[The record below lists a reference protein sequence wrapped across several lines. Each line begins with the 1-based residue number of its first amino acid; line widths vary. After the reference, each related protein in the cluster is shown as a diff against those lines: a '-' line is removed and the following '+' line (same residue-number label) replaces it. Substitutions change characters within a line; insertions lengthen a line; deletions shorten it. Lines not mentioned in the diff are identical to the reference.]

1 LKELWVPLSGAL
13 AQQRKVETIA
23 NNVANANTTA
33 FKRDQ
38 LAFKEYLTAQQ
49 KGIEDIDLPNKEWAP
64 EDFYRSYGAENS
76 MVEVQGS
83 YTNFSQGQIRPTNNP
98 LDVAI
103 NGQGFIEV
111 LTPNGIRFTRN
122 GSFTVSNNG
131 ELTTKE
137 GYPILSKRPFSDN
150 ESSAR
155 DLASLPKPKERIIRL
170 DDSPLS
176 INEQGQIFQKN
187 QIISHIS
194 IVEFKDTDG
203 LMKEGK
209 SFFINN
215 ERNNILGPKK
225 TRILQGS
232 LETSNVNAIKEMSD
246 LIKAHRNFETMQK
259 VIKTYDSMASKAYNE
274 IGKF

>member
-1 LKELWVPLSGAL
+1 MKELWVPLSGAL

-49 KGIEDIDLPNKEWAP
+49 KGVDIDLPNKEWAP

-76 MVEVQGS
+76 MVEVTGS
-83 YTNFSQGQIRPTNNP
+83 YTNFEQGQIRPTNNP
-98 LDVAI
+98 LDLAI
-103 NGQGFIEV
+103 NGKGFIEV

-122 GSFTVSNNG
+122 GALTVNNQG
-131 ELTTKE
+131 ELTTKD
-137 GYPILSKRPFSDN
+137 GYPILSKQEIPKEIN
-150 ESSAR
+150 ERA
-155 DLASLPKPKERIIRL
+155 LASLPKPDERVIKLIE
-170 DDSPLS
+170 SPLS
-176 INEQGQIFQKN
+176 INHQGQIYQN
-187 QIISHIS
+187 DQIVSEIS

-209 SFFINN
+209 SLFINN
-215 ERNNILGPKK
+215 DITNLKQPEESRV
-225 TRILQGS
+225 LQGS
-232 LETSNVNAIKEMSD
+232 LETSNVNAIKEMSE
-246 LIKAHRNFETMQK
+246 LIKAHRNFESMQK